1 MKKLLFAL
9 AALLGLA
16 VACVEKTPEYE
27 SIVATY
33 YLSTNADEVI
43 SLAANR
49 GKDVNLNV
57 KTRELTGGEANLTF
71 TLKVDMEKV
80 ATYNEENETNYVAM
94 PSDAYV
100 LNKTEIMVPR
110 FNTGSTTVKVT
121 VKAKGLEEGKI
132 YILPISIDSVTGGN
146 YKLDETAQTVY
157 ILLEQLIDS
166 GSDDGGSDGGST
178 DGSYAFMQG
187 IYDETLS
194 PAPDSKVPDL
204 TIKTVDDMKS
214 LKGLIADGS
223 SKYVV
228 LDADIDM
235 SGVTDWKPL
244 NEDGKAGYIEF
255 NGNGHTIKNF
265 KCSVGSYRSFFGIM
279 SGRVYNVIFENPE
292 VDAKAGLNGSSSQPC
307 GIIAGYGGNG
317 NTDPVICSYIYDVK
331 IKGAKISANKAGGCG
346 GIVGVAVNTMVKRC
360 SFDGTIVN
368 EGTGRRCGG
377 IVGYHNVQADG
388 SFLRIEDCFS
398 SGSLTASQNI
408 GGILGQTQFEKLQ
421 RSAKASVVM
430 NCISTM
436 TLIGKNS
443 GGIVGGA
450 AYGGTYPD
458 TFDDQGKS
466 VNDMIVK
473 CIAWN
478 DKIDAT
484 STTNGNYSSGA
495 VVGYCNIYQYFYDCY
510 RKSDMNFICPVAA
523 STDNSNTYDI
533 EPVDQPN
540 SGGEKNTLWEGT
552 RFDEDSDLN
561 GWAHGLPY
569 HGKAATNA
577 SATAKTLG
585 WDENIWDLT
594 GNVPA
599 LK

>member
-1 MKKLLFAL
+1 MIKKSLFAL

-27 SIVATY
+27 QIVATY
-33 YLSTNADEVI
+33 YLSTNSTEVI
-43 SLAANR
+43 SLAENR

-80 ATYNEENETNYVAM
+80 ATYNAENQTEYVAM
-94 PSDAYV
+94 PTEAYT
-100 LNKTEIMVPR
+100 LNKAEIMVPR

-121 VKAKGLEEGKI
+121 VKAKGLEAGKI
-132 YILPISIDSVTGGN
+132 YILPVSIDSVKGGN

-157 ILLEQLIDS
+157 ILLELLADDGSGDS
-166 GSDDGGSDGGST
+166 GDSGNTSGGA
-178 DGSYAFMQG
+178 YEFMQG
-187 IYDETLS
+187 VYDEKLE
-194 PAPDSKVPDL
+194 PAPASKVADL
-204 TIKTVDDMKS
+204 VIKTADDMKQ
-214 LKGLIADGS
+214 LKGMIAGGE

-235 SGVTDWKPL
+235 SGITDWKPL
-244 NEDGKAGYIEF
+244 NEDGAAGYIEF

-265 KCSVGSYRSFFGIM
+265 KCSNGSYRSFFGIM
-279 SGRVYNVIFENPE
+279 SGRVYNVTFENPE
-292 VDAKAGLNGSSSQPC
+292 VDGTAGNGSQPC
-307 GIIAGYGGNG
+307 AIIAAYGGHRTG
-317 NTDPVICSYIYDVK
+317 TTTYVYDVK
-331 IKGAKISANKAGGCG
+331 VKGAKLTGKAGGCG
-346 GIVGVAVNTMVKRC
+346 GIIGVAVNAMVKRC
-360 SFDGTIVN
+360 SFDGTIN
-368 EGTGRRCGG
+368 NDGRRAGG
-377 IVGYHNVQADG
+377 IVGYHNLDGTTGYGVQG
-388 SFLRIEDCFS
+388 FLRIEDCIS
-398 SGSLTASQNI
+398 SGSLTSGQNI
-408 GGILGQTQFEKLQ
+408 GGILGQTQYQNLQ
-421 RSAKASVVM
+421 HTARASVVM

-436 TLIGKNS
+436 TLVGRNA

-458 TFDDQGKS
+458 VFDDTGKS
-466 VNDMIVK
+466 VRDMIVK

-510 RKSDMNFICPVAA
+510 RKSDMTFICPVEA
-523 STDNSNTYDI
+523 SADNSTPYEI

-540 SGGEKNTLWEGT
+540 SGGDVKTLYDGT
-552 RFDEDSDLN
+552 QLDESSPLY
-561 GWAHGLPY
+561 GWKHGFPY

-585 WDENIWDLT
+585 WDETVWDLS
-594 GNVPA
+594 GSVPA

>member
-1 MKKLLFAL
+1 MIKKSLFAL

-16 VACVEKTPEYE
+16 VACVDKTPEYE
-27 SIVATY
+27 QIVATY
-33 YLSTNADEVI
+33 YLSTNNTEVI

-80 ATYNEENETNYVAM
+80 ATYNAENQTEYVAM
-94 PSDAYV
+94 PTEAYT
-100 LNKTEIMVPR
+100 LNKAEIMVPR

-121 VKAKGLEEGKI
+121 VKAKGLEAGKI
-132 YILPISIDSVTGGN
+132 YILPVSIDSVKGGN

-157 ILLEQLIDS
+157 ILLELLADEGSGDS
-166 GSDDGGSDGGST
+166 GDSGNTSGGA
-178 DGSYAFMQG
+178 YEFMQG
-187 IYDETLS
+187 VYDEKLE
-194 PAPDSKVPDL
+194 PAPASKVADL
-204 TIKTVDDMKS
+204 VIKTADDMKQ
-214 LKGLIADGS
+214 LKGMIAGGE

-235 SGVTDWKPL
+235 SGITDWKPL
-244 NEDGKAGYIEF
+244 NEDGAAGAIEF

-265 KCSVGSYRSFFGIM
+265 KCTQGSYRSFFGIM
-279 SGRVYNVIFENPE
+279 NGRVYNVTFENPE
-292 VDAKAGLNGSSSQPC
+292 VDGTAGNGSHPC
-307 GIIAGYGGNG
+307 AIIAAYGGHRSG
-317 NTDPVICSYIYDVK
+317 TTTYVYDVK
-331 IKGAKISANKAGGCG
+331 VKGAKITGKAGGCG
-346 GIVGVAVNTMVKRC
+346 GIIGVAVAAMVKRC
-360 SFDGTIVN
+360 SFEGTIN
-368 EGTGRRCGG
+368 NDGRRAGG
-377 IVGYHNVQADG
+377 IVGYHNLDGTTGFGVQG
-388 SFLRIEDCFS
+388 FLRIEDCIS
-398 SGSLTASQNI
+398 SGSLTSGQNI
-408 GGILGQTQFEKLQ
+408 GGILGQTQYQDLQ
-421 RSAKASVVM
+421 HTAKASVVM

-436 TLIGKNS
+436 TLVGRNA

-458 TFDDQGKS
+458 VLDDTGKS
-466 VNDMIVK
+466 VRDMIVK

-510 RKSDMNFICPVAA
+510 RKSGMTFICPVAA
-523 STDNSNTYDI
+523 SSDNTATYEI

-540 SGGEKNTLWEGT
+540 SGGDVKTLYDGT
-552 RFDEDSDLN
+552 QLDDSSPLYC
-561 GWAHGLPY
+561 WKHGLPY

-585 WDENIWDLT
+585 WDETVWDLS
-594 GNVPA
+594 GAVPS

>member
-1 MKKLLFAL
+1 MIKKSLFAL
-9 AALLGLA
+9 AALLGIA

-27 SIVATY
+27 QIVATY
-33 YLSTNADEVI
+33 YLSTNSTEVI

-80 ATYNEENETNYVAM
+80 AAYNAENETEYVAM
-94 PSDAYV
+94 PTEAYS

-132 YILPISIDSVTGGN
+132 YILPISIDTVTGGN

-157 ILLEQLIDS
+157 ILLDQLVDDGSGDS
-166 GSDDGGSDGGST
+166 GNSGNTSGGA
-178 DGSYAFMQG
+178 YEFMQG
-187 IYDETLS
+187 VYDEKLE
-194 PAPDSKVPDL
+194 PAPASKVADL
-204 TIKTVDDMKS
+204 VIKTADDMKQ
-214 LKGLIADGS
+214 LKGMIAGGE

-235 SGVTDWKPL
+235 SGITDWKPL
-244 NEDGKAGYIEF
+244 NEDGAAGAIEF

-265 KCSVGSYRSFFGIM
+265 KCSNGSYRSFFGIM
-279 SGRVYNVIFENPE
+279 SGRVYNVTFENPE
-292 VDAKAGLNGSSSQPC
+292 VDGTAGNGSQPC
-307 GIIAGYGGNG
+307 AIIAAYGGHRTG
-317 NTDPVICSYIYDVK
+317 TTTYVYDVK
-331 IKGAKISANKAGGCG
+331 VKGAKLTGKAGGCG
-346 GIVGVAVNTMVKRC
+346 GIIGVAVNAMVKRC
-360 SFDGTIVN
+360 SFDGTIN
-368 EGTGRRCGG
+368 NDGRRAGG
-377 IVGYHNVQADG
+377 IVGYHNLDGTTGYGVQG
-388 SFLRIEDCFS
+388 FLRIEDCIS
-398 SGSLTASQNI
+398 SGSLTSGQNI
-408 GGILGQTQFEKLQ
+408 GGILGQTQYQNLQ
-421 RSAKASVVM
+421 HTARASVVM

-436 TLIGKNS
+436 TLVGRNA

-458 TFDDQGKS
+458 VFDDSGKS
-466 VNDMIVK
+466 VRDMIVK

-510 RKSDMNFICPVAA
+510 RKSDMEFICPVAA
-523 STDNSNTYDI
+523 STDNAKTYEI

-540 SGGEKNTLWEGT
+540 SGGDVKTLLDGT
-552 RFDEDSDLN
+552 CLDESMSFY
-561 GWAHGLPY
+561 GWKHGLPY

-577 SATAKTLG
+577 SAKAKELG
-585 WDENIWDLT
+585 WSETVWDLS
-594 GNVPA
+594 GSVPA

>member
-1 MKKLLFAL
+1 MIKKSLFAL

-27 SIVATY
+27 QIVATY
-33 YLSTNADEVI
+33 YLSTNSTEVI
-43 SLAANR
+43 SLAENR

-80 ATYNEENETNYVAM
+80 ATYNAENQTEYVAM
-94 PSDAYV
+94 PTEAYT
-100 LNKTEIMVPR
+100 LNKAEIMVPR

-121 VKAKGLEEGKI
+121 VKAKGLEAGKI
-132 YILPISIDSVTGGN
+132 YILPVSIDSVKGGN

-157 ILLEQLIDS
+157 ILLELLADDGSGDS
-166 GSDDGGSDGGST
+166 GDSGNTSGGA
-178 DGSYAFMQG
+178 YEFMQG
-187 IYDETLS
+187 VYDEKLE
-194 PAPDSKVPDL
+194 PAPASKVADL
-204 TIKTVDDMKS
+204 VIKTADDMKQ
-214 LKGLIADGS
+214 LKGMIAGGE

-235 SGVTDWKPL
+235 SGITDWKPL
-244 NEDGKAGYIEF
+244 NEDGAAGAIEF

-265 KCSVGSYRSFFGIM
+265 KCSNGSYRSFFGIM
-279 SGRVYNVIFENPE
+279 SGRVYNVTFENPE
-292 VDAKAGLNGSSSQPC
+292 VDGTAGNGSQPC
-307 GIIAGYGGNG
+307 AIIAAYGGHRTG
-317 NTDPVICSYIYDVK
+317 TTTYVYDVK
-331 IKGAKISANKAGGCG
+331 VKGAKLTGKAGGCG
-346 GIVGVAVNTMVKRC
+346 GIIGVAVNAMVKRC
-360 SFDGTIVN
+360 SFDGTIN
-368 EGTGRRCGG
+368 NDGRRAGG
-377 IVGYHNVQADG
+377 IVGYHNLDGTTGYGVQG
-388 SFLRIEDCFS
+388 FLRIEDCIS
-398 SGSLTASQNI
+398 SGSLTSGQNI
-408 GGILGQTQFEKLQ
+408 GGILGQTQYQNLQ
-421 RSAKASVVM
+421 HTARASVVM

-436 TLIGKNS
+436 TLVGRNA

-458 TFDDQGKS
+458 VFDDTGKS
-466 VNDMIVK
+466 VRDMIVK

-510 RKSDMNFICPVAA
+510 RKSDMTFICPVAA
-523 STDNSNTYDI
+523 SADNSATYEI

-540 SGGEKNTLWEGT
+540 SGGDVKTLYDGT
-552 RFDEDSDLN
+552 QLDDSSPLY
-561 GWAHGLPY
+561 GWKHGLPY

-585 WDENIWDLT
+585 WDETIWDLT
-594 GNVPA
+594 GSVPA

>member
-1 MKKLLFAL
+1 MIKKSLFAL
-9 AALLGLA
+9 AALLGIA

-27 SIVATY
+27 QIVATY
-33 YLSTNADEVI
+33 YLSTNNTEVI

-80 ATYNEENETNYVAM
+80 ATYNAENQTEYVAM
-94 PSDAYV
+94 PTEAYT
-100 LNKTEIMVPR
+100 LNKAEIMVPR

-121 VKAKGLEEGKI
+121 VKAKGIEAGKI
-132 YILPISIDSVTGGN
+132 YILPVSIDTVKGGN

-157 ILLEQLIDS
+157 ILLELLADDGSGDS
-166 GSDDGGSDGGST
+166 GDSGNTSGGA
-178 DGSYAFMQG
+178 YEFMQG
-187 IYDETLS
+187 VYDEKLE
-194 PAPDSKVPDL
+194 PAPATKVPDL

-214 LKGLIADGS
+214 LKALIAGGE

-228 LDADIDM
+228 LGNDIDM
-235 SGVTDWKPL
+235 SSVTDWKPL
-244 NEDGKAGYIEF
+244 NEDGAAGAIEF
-255 NGNGHTIKNF
+255 NGNGYTIKNF
-265 KCSVGSYRSFFGIM
+265 KCTQGSYRSFFGIM
-279 SGRVYNVIFENPE
+279 NGRVYNVTFENPE
-292 VDAKAGLNGSSSQPC
+292 VDGTAGSGSQPC
-307 GIIAGYGGNG
+307 AIIAAYGGHRTG
-317 NTDPVICSYIYDVK
+317 TTTYVYDVK
-331 IKGAKISANKAGGCG
+331 VKGAKLTGKAGGCG
-346 GIVGVAVNTMVKRC
+346 GIIGVAVNAMVKRC
-360 SFDGTIVN
+360 SFDGTIN
-368 EGTGRRCGG
+368 NDGRRAGG
-377 IVGYHNVQADG
+377 IVGYHNLDGTTGYGVQG
-388 SFLRIEDCFS
+388 FLRIEDCIS
-398 SGSLTASQNI
+398 SGSLTSGQNI
-408 GGILGQTQFEKLQ
+408 GGILGQTQYQNLQ
-421 RSAKASVVM
+421 HTAKASVVM

-436 TLIGKNS
+436 TLVGRNA

-458 TFDDQGKS
+458 TFDDTGKS
-466 VNDMIVK
+466 VRDMIVK

-484 STTNGNYSSGA
+484 TTTNGNYSSAA

-510 RKSDMNFICPVAA
+510 RKSDMTFICPVAA
-523 STDNSNTYDI
+523 SADNSTTYEI

-540 SGGEKNTLWEGT
+540 SGGDVKTLYDGT
-552 RFDEDSDLN
+552 QMDQSSPLY
-561 GWAHGLPY
+561 GWKHGFPY

-585 WDENIWDLT
+585 WDETVWDLS
-594 GNVPA
+594 GAVPS

>member
-1 MKKLLFAL
+1 MIKKSLFAL
-9 AALLGLA
+9 AALLGIA

-27 SIVATY
+27 QIVATY
-33 YLSTNADEVI
+33 YLSTNNTEVI

-80 ATYNEENETNYVAM
+80 ATYNAENQTEYVAM
-94 PSDAYV
+94 PTEAYT
-100 LNKTEIMVPR
+100 LNKAEIMVPR

-121 VKAKGLEEGKI
+121 VKAKGLEAGKI
-132 YILPISIDSVTGGN
+132 YILPVSIDSVKGGN

-157 ILLEQLIDS
+157 ILLELLADDGSGDS
-166 GSDDGGSDGGST
+166 GDSGNTSGGA
-178 DGSYAFMQG
+178 YEFMQG
-187 IYDETLS
+187 VYDEKLE
-194 PAPDSKVPDL
+194 PAPASKVPDL

-214 LKGLIADGS
+214 LKALIAGGE

-228 LDADIDM
+228 LGNDIDM
-235 SGVTDWKPL
+235 SSVTDWKPL
-244 NEDGKAGYIEF
+244 NEDGAAGAIEF
-255 NGNGHTIKNF
+255 NGNGYTIKNF
-265 KCSVGSYRSFFGIM
+265 KCTQGSYRSFFGIM
-279 SGRVYNVIFENPE
+279 NGRVYNVTFENPE
-292 VDAKAGLNGSSSQPC
+292 VDGTAGSGTHPC
-307 GIIAGYGGNG
+307 AIIAAYGGHRTG
-317 NTDPVICSYIYDVK
+317 TTTYVYDVK
-331 IKGAKISANKAGGCG
+331 VKGAKLTGKAGGCG
-346 GIVGVAVNTMVKRC
+346 GIIGVAVNAMVKRC
-360 SFDGTIVN
+360 SFDGTIN
-368 EGTGRRCGG
+368 NDGRRAGG
-377 IVGYHNVQADG
+377 IVGYHNLDGTTGYGVQG
-388 SFLRIEDCFS
+388 FLRIEDCIS
-398 SGSLTASQNI
+398 SGSLTSGQNI
-408 GGILGQTQFEKLQ
+408 GGILGQTQYQNLQ
-421 RSAKASVVM
+421 HTAKASVVM

-436 TLIGKNS
+436 TLVGRNA

-458 TFDDQGKS
+458 TFDDTGKS
-466 VNDMIVK
+466 VRDMIVK

-510 RKSDMNFICPVAA
+510 RKSDMTFICPVAA
-523 STDNSNTYDI
+523 SADNSTTYEI

-540 SGGEKNTLWEGT
+540 SGGDVKTLYDGT
-552 RFDEDSDLN
+552 QMDESSPLY
-561 GWAHGLPY
+561 GWKHGFPY

-585 WDENIWDLT
+585 WDETVWDLS
-594 GNVPA
+594 GAVPS

>member
-1 MKKLLFAL
+1 MIKKSLFAL

-27 SIVATY
+27 QIVATY
-33 YLSTNADEVI
+33 YLSTNNTEVI

-80 ATYNEENETNYVAM
+80 ATYNAENQTEYVAM
-94 PSDAYV
+94 PTEAYT
-100 LNKTEIMVPR
+100 LNKAEIMVPR
-110 FNTGSTTVKVT
+110 FNTGSTTAKVT
-121 VKAKGLEEGKI
+121 VKAKGIEAGKI
-132 YILPISIDSVTGGN
+132 YILPVSIDTVKGGN

-157 ILLEQLIDS
+157 ILLELLADDGSGDS
-166 GSDDGGSDGGST
+166 GNSGSGST
-178 DGSYAFMQG
+178 SGSTYEFMQG

-194 PAPDSKVPDL
+194 AAPSTKVPDL

-214 LKGLIADGS
+214 LKALIAGGE

-228 LDADIDM
+228 LGNDIDM
-235 SGVTDWKPL
+235 SSVTDWKPL
-244 NEDGKAGYIEF
+244 NEDGAAGAIEF
-255 NGNGHTIKNF
+255 NGNGYTIKNF
-265 KCSVGSYRSFFGIM
+265 KCTQGSYRSFFGIM
-279 SGRVYNVIFENPE
+279 NGRVYNVTFENPE
-292 VDAKAGLNGSSSQPC
+292 VDGTAGNGSQPC
-307 GIIAGYGGNG
+307 AIIAAYGGHRTG
-317 NTDPVICSYIYDVK
+317 TTTYVYDVK
-331 IKGAKISANKAGGCG
+331 VKGAKLTGKAGGCG
-346 GIVGVAVNTMVKRC
+346 GIIGVAVNAMVKRC
-360 SFDGTIVN
+360 SFDGTIN
-368 EGTGRRCGG
+368 NDGRRAGG
-377 IVGYHNVQADG
+377 IVGYHNLDGTTGYGVQG
-388 SFLRIEDCFS
+388 FLRIEDCIS
-398 SGSLTASQNI
+398 SGSLTSGQNI
-408 GGILGQTQFEKLQ
+408 GGILGQTQYQNLQ
-421 RSAKASVVM
+421 HTAKASVVM

-436 TLIGKNS
+436 TLVGRNA

-458 TFDDQGKS
+458 VFDDSGKS
-466 VNDMIVK
+466 VRDMIVK

-510 RKSDMNFICPVAA
+510 RKSDMTFICPVAA
-523 STDNSNTYDI
+523 SADNSTTYEI

-540 SGGEKNTLWEGT
+540 SGGDVKTLYDGT
-552 RFDEDSDLN
+552 QMDESSPLY
-561 GWAHGLPY
+561 GWKHGFPY

-585 WDENIWDLT
+585 WDEAVWNLS
-594 GNVPA
+594 GSVPA

>member
-1 MKKLLFAL
+1 MIKKSLFAL

-27 SIVATY
+27 PIIATY
-33 YLSTNADEVI
+33 YLSTNSTEVI

-80 ATYNEENETNYVAM
+80 AVYNAENETEYVAM
-94 PSDAYV
+94 PTEAYS

-121 VKAKGLEEGKI
+121 VKAKGLEDGKI
-132 YILPISIDSVTGGN
+132 YILPVSIDSVEGGN

-157 ILLEQLIDS
+157 ILLEQLVDDGTGDS
-166 GSDDGGSDGGST
+166 GDSGNTSDAAYGFMDGV
-178 DGSYAFMQG
+178 
-187 IYDETLS
+187 YDEKLE
-194 PAPDSKVPDL
+194 PAPASKVADL
-204 TIKTVDDMKS
+204 VIKTADDMMQ
-214 LKGLIADGS
+214 LKGMIAGGE

-235 SGVTDWKPL
+235 SGITDWKPL
-244 NEDGKAGYIEF
+244 NEDGNAGYIEF

-265 KCSVGSYRSFFGIM
+265 KCSNGSYRSFFGIM
-279 SGRVYNVIFENPE
+279 SGRVYNVTFENPE
-292 VDAKAGLNGSSSQPC
+292 IDAKAGLGTDGSSQPC
-307 GIIAGYGGNG
+307 GVIAGYGGNK
-317 NTDPVICSYIYDVK
+317 NNMISAYVYDVK
-331 IKGAKISANKAGGCG
+331 IKNAKISANKAGGCA
-346 GIVGVAVNTMVKRC
+346 GIIGVAVNAMVKRC
-360 SFDGTIVN
+360 SFDGTILN
-368 EGTGRRCGG
+368 EGNGRRSGG

-388 SFLRIEDCFS
+388 AFLRIEDCIS
-398 SGSLTASQNI
+398 SGSVTASQNI
-408 GGILGQTQFEKLQ
+408 GGILGQTQYQNLQ
-421 RSAKASVVM
+421 YTARASIVM

-436 TLIGKNS
+436 TLIGKNA

-458 TFDDQGKS
+458 VFDDTGKS
-466 VNDMIVK
+466 VRDMIVK

-510 RKSDMNFICPVAA
+510 RKSGMTFICPVAA
-523 STDNSNTYDI
+523 STDNSNTYEI
-533 EPVDQPN
+533 EPIDQPN
-540 SGGEKNTLWEGT
+540 SGGDVKTLFDGT
-552 RFDEDSDLN
+552 CLDESMLFY
-561 GWAHGLPY
+561 GWKHGLPY

-577 SATAKTLG
+577 SAKAKELG
-585 WDENIWDLT
+585 WDETVWDLS
-594 GNVPA
+594 GSVPA